1 MHSKEADV
9 RRMHLMV
16 KGAIL
21 ALVAALAVAAAGGAV
36 TLDPQMYYC
45 FSVGN
50 LAVGIQTLSVAAAD
64 GGFDVLAYSDNT
76 VSVLHGTQTAS
87 GNVQQVLLSSDRL
100 LVVDGDRFYLRV
112 NGATLSYAIRPA
124 SLGLELIISPK
135 GSIDLFEA
143 LTSVLVELQD
153 VGIAGMDVDVDAYR
167 TFTRN
172 ALKGPAAPQD
182 LAAKL
187 DYALYGLGV
196 AEDWFAYASQKG
208 LALLGLHIEVVVEK
222 IPGGTLPATFSA
234 DMISET
240 STVASLVVPVD
251 QLVSLARSTGV
262 GYVRLPYVPVVP

>member
-1 MHSKEADV
+1 MHSKEADM

-16 KGAIL
+16 KEVVL
-21 ALVAALAVAAAGGAV
+21 ALVAALAFTLAGGAV
-36 TLDPQMYYC
+36 TLDPQTYYG
-45 FSVGN
+45 FSVGH
-50 LAVGIQTLSVAAAD
+50 LAVDIQTLSVAATEA
-64 GGFDVLAYSDNT
+64 GFDVLAYSDNT

-87 GNVQQVLLSSDRL
+87 GNVQQVLLSSGHL

-124 SLGLELIISPK
+124 DLGSELIVAPK
-135 GSIDLFEA
+135 ASIDLFEA

-153 VGIAGMDVDVDAYR
+153 VGIAGMDIDLDGYR
-167 TFTRN
+167 AFARS

-187 DYALYGLGV
+187 DYSLYGLVV

-222 IPGGTLPATFSA
+222 IPGETLPASFLA
-234 DMISET
+234 DIVSET

-251 QLVSLARSTGV
+251 QLVSLARSAGV
-262 GYVRLPYVPVVP
+262 GYVRLPYVPVAP